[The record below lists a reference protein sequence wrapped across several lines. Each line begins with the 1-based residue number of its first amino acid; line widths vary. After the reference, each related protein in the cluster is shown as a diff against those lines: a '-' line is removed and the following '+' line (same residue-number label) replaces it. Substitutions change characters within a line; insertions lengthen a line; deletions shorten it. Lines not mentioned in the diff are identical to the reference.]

1 MFKFMRVEMVF
12 LEGRADIYCW
22 RPDIS
27 GGESWYFWRGEL
39 IFLEGRADI
48 SGGRA
53 DISGGE
59 G

>member
-22 RPDIS
+22 RPDM
-27 GGESWYFWRGEL
+27 FWRGEL
-39 IFLEGRADI
+39 VFLEGRADI
-48 SGGRA
+48 SGG
-53 DISGGE
+53 E